1 MDISGRLIHT
11 VLEYQR
17 RLGLLDRDTG
27 RTSQRLK
34 SQRYHRIVKR
44 VTGESRVTLLNPSWG
59 QRPWTPLIHIYT
71 HTHTIWHS
79 DGATQPDP
87 RESDCSAAATSS
99 VSLTDTLCL
108 SSVTLRFQSAVPD
121 GAARLVLLL
130 FSHSRLLLTL
140 SRWNKSGRVFLFYMK
155 ITHPQFLCNYCYQG
169 QTFCAHHVPETFSW
183 NWKKAPMICLL
194 VIQVNLL

>member
-1 MDISGRLIHT
+1 MRSEALN
-11 VLEYQR
+11 
-17 RLGLLDRDTG
+17 
-27 RTSQRLK
+27 TSHSHL
-34 SQRYHRIVKR
+34 
-44 VTGESRVTLLNPSWG
+44 
-59 QRPWTPLIHIYT
+59 
-71 HTHTIWHS
+71 HTHTVWHS

-121 GAARLVLLL
+121 GAARLGLLL

-155 ITHPQFLCNYCYQG
+155 ITHRQFLCNYCYQG
-169 QTFCAHHVPETFSW
+169 QTFCAHHIPETFSS
-183 NWKKAPMICLL
+183 NWKKSPHDMSFSNSSEPFISEGVDGDNIL
-194 VIQVNLL
+194 VLCFCIFANFYLSHTP